1 MKIEKNKNLKN
12 YNTFNIEAFCKEY
25 IEIENTEELNKIN
38 FKKDRFI
45 IGGGSNLLIT
55 RTLEQVIHL
64 NISEI
69 EVLKENQNEVFIKAS
84 AGIKWDDFVLYT
96 VKNKFYGIENL
107 SYIPGTVGASPVQ
120 NIGAYGVEVSSVID
134 SVEYYNIESHKFEK
148 IDNKDCLF
156 GYRDSIFKNKLKNK
170 FIITNVIF
178 KLSKTPKFN
187 IEYDEIKQKLDNKEI
202 KLENIRNAIIAIRKR
217 KLEDPAKFG
226 NAGSFFKNAIV
237 NENKIKELQAKYP
250 DLKFYKVDGG
260 FKIPT
265 AWLIEKI
272 GLKAYR
278 MGNAGV
284 SPKHSLILIN
294 YGNASAKEIIELDNY
309 IKTKV
314 FENFGIK
321 ISEEVIII

>member
-1 MKIEKNKNLKN
+1 MKIEKNRSLKN

-25 IEIENTEELNKIN
+25 IEIEKAEELNKIN

-45 IGGGSNLLIT
+45 IGSGSNVLFT
-55 RTLEQVIHL
+55 KTLEQIIHL
-64 NISEI
+64 NSNDI
-69 EVLKENQNEVFIKAS
+69 EVLKDKQNEIFIKAS

-134 SVEYYNIESHKFEK
+134 AVEYYNIETHKIEK
-148 IDNKDCLF
+148 IDKKDCFF
-156 GYRDSIFKNKLKNK
+156 GYRDSIFKQKLKDK

-178 KLSKTPKFN
+178 KLSKTPNFN
-187 IEYDEIKQKLDNKEI
+187 IEYNNIKQNLANKE
-202 KLENIRNAIIAIRKR
+202 LTQENIRNAVIAIRKK

-237 NENKIKELQAKYP
+237 NESKIKELQAKYD

-265 AWLIEKI
+265 AWMIEKS

-309 IKTKV
+309 IKTKI